1 MDALFTSAGIFS
13 LFMLTIMEI
22 VLGIDNIIFV
32 SIVAGKL
39 PNHEQARARN
49 IGMVMA
55 LLIRVG
61 LLFGIKWIVGLTFEV
76 VSLAGINHLFGSD
89 VVHDPS
95 LSVRDLILIAGGLFL
110 LGKSVSEMHQK
121 LQGAEEVAHKSKSAG
136 NTWKVILEITLLNI
150 VFSFDSILTAI
161 GLVSPDQIIIMIISI
176 VLSMIAMM
184 LFSTPVSNY
193 IHNRPTVKILALS
206 FLVLIGFMLIMEGLG
221 QEVNKGYIYFAIMYA
236 FIVEVLN
243 QRLRKKTEPVQLRE
257 MYVEEEEAKSRL

>member
-1 MDALFTSAGIFS
+1 MDALLTSAGLFS

-61 LLFGIKWIVGLTFEV
+61 LLFAIKWIVGLTFEV
-76 VSLAGINHLFGSD
+76 VSLSFINHLFGSE

-121 LQGAEEVAHKSKSAG
+121 LQGVEEVAHKTKGGG

-176 VLSMIAMM
+176 VISMIAMM

-193 IHNRPTVKILALS
+193 IHNRPTVKMLALS

-257 MYVEEEEAKSRL
+257 LYVEEEDKK